1 MENQYQLCIWNYK
14 QRGLPLTPGL
24 WLIHQKILYLWFINS
39 LWNILS
45 SDPLLNSYYRHDSDL
60 CFVAKHCSRGS
71 GPDPEQF
78 DILSFVRFETLGCEV
93 NGAQWSRSH
102 KVKRWVKTSAITSQ
116 NGWSH
121 SDTRVRREIKNALT
135 SSRWHQVKEGL
146 SDRDYHDPYLV
157 DLQADGGV
165 ARGSDRVYGKL
176 PRGILEPQGEDGV
189 EASVCV
195 LDLHVEVGQG
205 GAEGNILLDPHLVL
219 CLVKGRRLVIDIPD
233 GDGHCRG
240 GGGAGVSS

>member
-24 WLIHQKILYLWFINS
+24 WLIPQKILYLWFINS

-78 DILSFVRFETLGCEV
+78 DILSFVRFDSLGCEV

-102 KVKRWVKTSAITSQ
+102 NVKRWVKTSAITSQ
-116 NGWSH
+116 DGWSH

-135 SSRWHQVKEGL
+135 LSRGHRVKQGL
-146 SDRDYHDPYLV
+146 SDCDDDLYLV

-165 ARGSDRVYGKL
+165 ARGSDWVNGEL
-176 PRGILEPQGEDGV
+176 PRGVLKPQGEDGV
-189 EASVCV
+189 EAGVGV
-195 LDLHVEVGQG
+195 LDLHVEVGQW
-205 GAEGNILLDPHLVL
+205 GAEGDILLDPHLVL
-219 CLVKGRRLVIDIPD
+219 RLVEGRSLVIDIPD
-233 GDGHCRG
+233 GDGHRRG
-240 GGGAGVSS
+240 GGGARVSS